1 MKRFY
6 MCIDLKSFYAS
17 VECRER
23 NLDPIKTNLVVA
35 DSTRTEKTIC
45 LAVSPSLKEYGLP
58 GRARLFEV
66 IKKVKDINLKRA
78 KSCNYKFK
86 ASSYNIDEIKNNKY
100 LKLDYIVAKPRMNL
114 YMKYSTDI
122 YKVYLNF
129 LSEEDI
135 FVYSIDEVFCDITA
149 YLNYYNLTPVMLA
162 TKIIKAVY
170 DKTGITATA
179 GIGTNLYLAKV
190 AMDIEAKHVKPNEHG
205 VRVAYLDV
213 KSYRERLWNHKPL
226 KDFWRVGLGYV
237 KKLEKY
243 NIYTMGDIARMSI
256 ENEDLLYKLF
266 GINAEL
272 LIDHAWGYE
281 PCTIQDVKSYKPR
294 NNSIT
299 SSQVL
304 HSPYTFDKAKIVFM
318 EMLEALSLDLVY
330 KRLVTNQLVITI
342 GYDIENI
349 TNLKLHKYCTEI
361 TKDFYGRLVPK
372 SAHGSINLNIKTSST
387 KIIVEKGLEL
397 FTKIVND
404 KLLIRRI
411 NICANN
417 VVLKNKVKD
426 EIHYEQFNL
435 FEDYSR
441 WDDNKLLEKN
451 NLKEEEKIQEVM
463 INIKNKYGKNSIL
476 KLVDLSEGATMIS
489 RNNQVGGHS
498 A

>member
-1 MKRFY
+1 
-6 MCIDLKSFYAS
+6 
-17 VECRER
+17 
-23 NLDPIKTNLVVA
+23 
-35 DSTRTEKTIC
+35 
-45 LAVSPSLKEYGLP
+45 
-58 GRARLFEV
+58 
-66 IKKVKDINLKRA
+66 
-78 KSCNYKFK
+78 
-86 ASSYNIDEIKNNKY
+86 
-100 LKLDYIVAKPRMNL
+100 
-114 YMKYSTDI
+114 
-122 YKVYLNF
+122 
-129 LSEEDI
+129 
-135 FVYSIDEVFCDITA
+135 
-149 YLNYYNLTPVMLA
+149 
-162 TKIIKAVY
+162 
-170 DKTGITATA
+170 
-179 GIGTNLYLAKV
+179 
-190 AMDIEAKHVKPNEHG
+190 
-205 VRVAYLDV
+205 
-213 KSYRERLWNHKPL
+213 
-226 KDFWRVGLGYV
+226 
-237 KKLEKY
+237 
-243 NIYTMGDIARMSI
+243 
-256 ENEDLLYKLF
+256 
-266 GINAEL
+266 
-272 LIDHAWGYE
+272 
-281 PCTIQDVKSYKPR
+281 
-294 NNSIT
+294 
-299 SSQVL
+299 
-304 HSPYTFDKAKIVFM
+304 M

-349 TNLKLHKYCTEI
+349 TNLKLHKYCAEI